1 MPTLLAHA
9 RPLAQF
15 PVYDRPPIEKWYKG
29 RCILIGD
36 AAHPS
41 TPHMGQGGNQGLYV
55 LSVSIFAQSQLIVLY
70 RIDCA
75 VLGKL
80 IEKYRLNPTLNS
92 LHGAFGD
99 FQAARLES
107 TVVVTNASRLRG
119 EHRAGLVKGDDE
131 TIRTLYGPQSEF
143 TKLMQSL
150 LVTEF

>member
-1 MPTLLAHA
+1 MTGRQLRSGTKGAVFLLEMRLIPALPTWA
-9 RPLAQF
+9 RAVIKDCMFSAFRFSP
-15 PVYDRPPIEKWYKG
+15 
-29 RCILIGD
+29 
-36 AAHPS
+36 
-41 TPHMGQGGNQGLYV
+41 
-55 LSVSIFAQSQLIVLY
+55 QLIVLY

-80 IEKYRLNPTLNS
+80 IEKYRLNPTLTS
-92 LHGAFGD
+92 LHGAFAD